1 MKRTKLVFLSGIL
14 LAGMCLAL
22 YKNMSAD
29 GVTATMPAGLD
40 RLPGDCQLVFGV
52 NMRKFA
58 DSPAQET
65 FRHNLD
71 KQLGF
76 DLAEFTRRSGVDPA
90 RDISHLVGAGCSG
103 KGAGQRNVVVARGT
117 IDRDLLSSYLR
128 SKLDLIEIEYAG
140 ATVLILPDRRRDVA
154 ERGLAIMSNREIAL
168 GDLQLLKDVL
178 DLREKGGKSILD
190 NPRMVSLIESVDVG
204 EMFWFAGEGSG
215 FIKTPLPGGLPAN
228 TSSIRDVTGTMNVT
242 DVITGRIVATAYTSE
257 SAAKLAEAIKGLVT
271 LGQLAGDSN
280 PGLKMLADG
289 LSVSQ
294 SAAQIDIGLRFPVQI
309 LRKFD
314 RLPPDEAG
322 GRN

>member
-1 MKRTKLVFLSGIL
+1 MKRTKLVFLSGIVL
-14 LAGMCLAL
+14 VGMCLAL

-29 GVTATMPAGLD
+29 GVTSTMPAGLD
-40 RLPGDCQLVFGV
+40 RLPGDCQVVFGV

-58 DSPAQET
+58 ESPAQET
-65 FRHNLD
+65 FRHNLNR
-71 KQLGF
+71 QLGF
-76 DLAEFTRRSGVDPA
+76 DLAEFTRQSSVDPA

-103 KGAGQRNVVVARGT
+103 KGVGQRNVVVASGT
-117 IDRDLLSSYLR
+117 FDRDLLSSYLR
-128 SKLDLIEIEYAG
+128 SKLELIEIEYAG

-154 ERGLAIMSNREIAL
+154 ERGLVIMSNREIAL

-190 NPRMVSLIESVDVG
+190 NRRMVSLIESVDVE
-204 EMFWFAGEGSG
+204 EMFWFAGEGRG
-215 FIKTPLPGGLPAN
+215 FIATPLPGGLPT

-257 SAAKLAEAIKGLVT
+257 SAAKFAEAIKGLVT
-271 LGQLAGDSN
+271 LGQLAGDRN

-294 SAAQIDIGLRFPVQI
+294 SEAQIDIGLKFPVQM
-309 LRKFD
+309 LKTFD
-314 RLPPDEAG
+314 RLPPGEAS